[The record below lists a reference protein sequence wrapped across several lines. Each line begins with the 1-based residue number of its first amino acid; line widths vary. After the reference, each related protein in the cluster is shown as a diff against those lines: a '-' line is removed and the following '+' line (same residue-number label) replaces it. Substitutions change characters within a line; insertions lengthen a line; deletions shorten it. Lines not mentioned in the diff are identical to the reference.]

1 MARMNEKAKER
12 QLEPKELSTFQKA
25 ERTICTLML
34 GEQTFYE
41 DGQSAMDRLE
51 SYVPNLTEDECRKL
65 LKEAKVDNKLRHA
78 PIFWATKMLK
88 NGYLKA
94 SDAEMVTDR
103 VDCVT
108 DMLSCYF
115 NDKSNKHGLPKQLV
129 KGLQN
134 SLNKFDRY
142 QFSKYR
148 GNDNAV
154 KLRDAIRIVRPDP
167 NKSKNEDQS
176 STYKDIVNG
185 TLKMDENT
193 WEVGLSK
200 CHTDTEKKA
209 FWTEMLTT
217 KNDKGFNKLGSL
229 ALLRNLRNMKG
240 VGVNETTIR
249 EALESASMKK
259 ILPFQ
264 IIGAAR
270 YAPEFS
276 DILEKKLLESMENY
290 DKLEGDT
297 LFLMDVSGS
306 MGSPLSS
313 KSELTHVDA
322 GAGLAAIMAS
332 ICDNSIVYKFT
343 TRLEPVNRAY
353 KGFAMINSILDNDG
367 GATYVIRCTNEAIK
381 KYRDSH
387 DGNFPKRV
395 IVITDEQDNLYDK
408 GCYGT
413 PLMNLPKSSHGY
425 IVNVGTY
432 ENGVNY
438 NDKSW
443 THISGWSEGIAKFIS
458 EYEKHK
464 FN

>member
-1 MARMNEKAKER
+1 MKTNVKAREIVN
-12 QLEPKELSTFQKA
+12 QPKELSSFEKLQ
-25 ERTICTLML
+25 RTCCTALL
-34 GEQTFYE
+34 GESTFYE
-41 DGQSAMDRLE
+41 DGESLKNRVLE
-51 SYVPNLTEDECRKL
+51 YMNDITKDQAIAVV
-65 LKEAKVDNKLRHA
+65 KEAKDDNKLRHM
-78 PIFWATKMLK
+78 PLFLVNNMLK
-88 NGYLKA
+88 KGWVT
-94 SDAEMVTDR
+94 SDLVEHVCSRPDDVTEILA
-103 VDCVT
+103 
-108 DMLSCYF
+108 MYW
-115 NDKSNKHGLPKQLV
+115 NDKTNKHTLPKQLA
-129 KGLQN
+129 KGLQK
-134 SLNKFDRY
+134 SLNNFDRY
-142 QFSKYR
+142 QLSKYR
-148 GNDNAV
+148 ASDSAI

-167 NKSKNEDQS
+167 HNSKNEDQS
-176 STYKDIVNG
+176 LTYKDIVNG

-200 CHTDTEKKA
+200 CHTNAEKNV
-209 FWTEMLTT
+209 FWTDMLTA
-217 KNDKGFNKLGSL
+217 KNDKGYNKLGSL
-229 ALLRNLRNMKG
+229 ALLRNLRNMKE
-240 VGVNETTIR
+240 VGVNETKIR
-249 EALESASMKK
+249 EALKSASMKK

-264 IIGAAR
+264 IIAAAK
-270 YAPEFS
+270 YAPELS
-276 DILEKKLLESMENY
+276 DVLQDKLLESMENY

-297 LFLMDVSGS
+297 LFLMDVSSS

-332 ICDNSIVYKFT
+332 ICNNSIVYKFT

-387 DGNFPKRV
+387 DGKFPKRV
-395 IVITDEQDNLYDK
+395 IVITDEQDNLYHK